1 MALTSTNTFDYEIV
15 GTYRH
20 LNVKAITTYYD
31 DGREVGSGTH
41 RISFGPNTPL
51 DLLPSDEARALIEG
65 VWTPE
70 LITAYEAHLASFAP
84 QEVVDDAGS

>member
-1 MALTSTNTFDYEIV
+1 MALTSIDSFDYEIV

-31 DGREVGSGTH
+31 NGREVGSGIH

-51 DLLPSDEARALIEG
+51 TELPNEEARELVRAL
-65 VWTPE
+65 WTPE
-70 LITAYEAHLASFAP
+70 LIEAYETHLASFAP